1 VIAVIGEVVRG
12 AVGEHEARG
21 REDGAVL
28 IIVGLEG
35 ANEPERSTMSR
46 GGATKGLDRLLGIE
60 DRASVAVGAIGR
72 VKVLNRN
79 ALFAKLRNRKIRVLH
94 AGPATQR
101 ALDAK
106 AEPARVLFDHDRNAN
121 EVRLAEHV
129 IPRDFDFV
137 VAQRQRVATKC
148 WCGQERCQQKQRRRA
163 VCRRK
168 KKKKKKKNHVR
179 KKKKKTEK
187 QTKSNLEFEYSIY
200 SNKNRFKSN
209 LNNFQTYII
218 LFVNFEFCN
227 GSSSRWRFV

>member
-168 KKKKKKKNHVR
+168 KKKKKKKKSCEE
-179 KKKKKTEK
+179 KKKKNRKTNK
-187 QTKSNLEFEYSIY
+187 IEFGI
-200 SNKNRFKSN
+200 
-209 LNNFQTYII
+209 
-218 LFVNFEFCN
+218 
-227 GSSSRWRFV
+227 

>member
-28 IIVGLEG
+28 IIVGLER

-79 ALFAKLRNRKIRVLH
+79 ALFAKLRNREIRVLH
-94 AGPATQR
+94 AGPATNGHLTPKPSQLECSLTNTEMR
-101 ALDAK
+101 MRSGSPSTSSHETLILSLRSVSVWPQSAGAATSAVNKSNALLK
-106 AEPARVLFDHDRNAN
+106 E
-121 EVRLAEHV
+121 
-129 IPRDFDFV
+129 
-137 VAQRQRVATKC
+137 
-148 WCGQERCQQKQRRRA
+148 
-163 VCRRK
+163 K
-168 KKKKKKKNHVR
+168 KKKKKKIVME

-187 QTKSNLEFEYSIY
+187 QTKSNLEKIQI
-200 SNKNRFKSN
+200 FK
-209 LNNFQTYII
+209 
-218 LFVNFEFCN
+218 
-227 GSSSRWRFV
+227 